1 LNWLKKLPVTEL
13 NVKIEP
19 VKNRILALNSAH
31 LEIEPLTPYDL
42 DAAASLQP
50 DGWPDIFPSIEYYCK
65 SDFCFP
71 LKATLAGKIV
81 GIGTAIIHGYTAW
94 LAHIIVSPDHR
105 NVGIGSAITK
115 ALIDLGQRNSCLSLL
130 LIATTLG
137 EPVYKKLGFEVETK
151 YLFFDNGISLSPEPL
166 PEISTFQSAHE
177 KALFELDRFIS
188 GEDRRKL
195 LREHFNNTIVFVENN
210 LLKGFY
216 IPTLGEGLIIADS
229 PAAGLALMK
238 LRMAS
243 TKKFCVPLLNEN
255 ALNFLSQNGYAE
267 YRRASRMILGEKV
280 IWDGSKIYSRIG
292 GNLG

>member
-1 LNWLKKLPVTEL
+1 M
-13 NVKIEP
+13 
-19 VKNRILALNSAH
+19 NSAH
-31 LEIEPLTPYDL
+31 PEIESLTSYDL
-42 DAAASLQP
+42 DVVAGLQP

-71 LKATLAGKIV
+71 LKASLAGKVV
-81 GIGTAIIHGYTAW
+81 GIGTAIIHGSTAW

-105 NVGIGSAITK
+105 NAGIGSAITK
-115 ALIDLGQRNSCLSLL
+115 ALIDVGQRNSCRSLL

-137 EPVYKKLGFEVETK
+137 EPVYKKFGFEVETK
-151 YLFFDNGISLSPEPL
+151 YLFFDHGVSLSSESTPEVFAFKK
-166 PEISTFQSAHE
+166 SHE
-177 KALFELDRFIS
+177 EALFELDRLVS

-195 LREHFNNTIVFVENN
+195 LRGHLSNTLVFVENN

-216 IPTLGEGLIIADS
+216 MPTLGEGLIIADF

-238 LRMAS
+238 LRTAS
-243 TKKFCVPLLNEN
+243 TKQFCIPMLNEN
-255 ALNFLSQNGYAE
+255 AVKFLSQHGFTE
-267 YRRASRMILGEKV
+267 FRQASRMILGEKL